1 LTRSRAKS
9 AIRKQKHPY
18 TSGELNKLTDAVV
31 HPLFKLDPY
40 FVVLDA
46 VVHVIIE
53 RNPSES
59 LVKFIKY
66 SIPKLLVSQKRS
78 KPK

>member
-1 LTRSRAKS
+1 
-9 AIRKQKHPY
+9 
-18 TSGELNKLTDAVV
+18 LTDAVV

-40 FVVLDA
+40 FLVLDA

-53 RNPSES
+53 RDPSES

-66 SIPKLLVSQKRS
+66 SLPKLLASQKRI
-78 KPK
+78 KPE